1 MSTTPPTSTPE
12 ASSATPRVGDAG
24 RASLLDV
31 VVRAEREAL
40 DDLASALGQGTSCR
54 PLPGTSAS
62 AKALEG
68 RAAALA
74 DVRRAL
80 VRAADPTPL
89 HTVRQRWRVQAAFGR
104 GPSWQA
110 YLQGGLAALEE
121 LG

>member
-1 MSTTPPTSTPE
+1 MTPPTSTPE
-12 ASSATPRVGDAG
+12 APPAAPGDSDPG
-24 RASLLDV
+24 LTSLLEM

-40 DDLASALGQGTSCR
+40 GDLASALGQGTSCR
-54 PLPGTSAS
+54 PRPGTSAS

-80 VRAADPTPL
+80 VRAADPAPVQ
-89 HTVRQRWRVQAAFGR
+89 TVRQRWRVQAGLGR
-104 GPSWQA
+104 GPAWQA